1 MANLEIEGKISL
13 KLPVQSGQS
22 ARGLWER
29 QDFVLEYQDGNFPT
43 SACFT
48 AWGSDKVK
56 DLGQFQV
63 GDAVKV
69 AFNVRGREYNGKWY
83 NDLRVWRISPAGQ
96 SVPAATTAAETA
108 AAAPQYGAASPQYG
122 QPDFSAPAPVAPAPG
137 FSAPAPAAPA
147 PGLEDM
153 PSAEPADDDLPF

>member
-43 SACFT
+43 SVCFT

-83 NDLRVWRISPAGQ
+83 NDLQIWKLAPAG
-96 SVPAATTAAETA
+96 
-108 AAAPQYGAASPQYG
+108 
-122 QPDFSAPAPVAPAPG
+122 
-137 FSAPAPAAPA
+137 APAAPA
-147 PGLEDM
+147 APAVSAAAPAAM
-153 PSAEPADDDLPF
+153 PSAFDAPAPTLDDMPPEDLSDDDLPF

>member
-29 QDFVLEYQDGNFPT
+29 QDFVLEYQDGNFP
-43 SACFT
+43 SSVCFT

-69 AFNVRGREYNGKWY
+69 AFNIRGREYNGKWY
-83 NDLRVWRISPAGQ
+83 NDLRVWRITPAGQ
-96 SVPAATTAAETA
+96 GAPAAP
-108 AAAPQYGAASPQYG
+108 AAPASGAAPAAPSYG
-122 QPDFSAPAPVAPAPG
+122 PAPVAPAPG
-137 FSAPAPAAPA
+137 LDDLPA
-147 PGLEDM
+147 E
-153 PSAEPADDDLPF
+153 EPDKDDLPF

>member
-1 MANLEIEGKISL
+1 MANLEIEGRISQ

-43 SACFT
+43 SVCFT

-63 GDAVKV
+63 GDTVKV
-69 AFNVRGREYNGKWY
+69 AFNLRGREYNGKWY
-83 NDLRVWRISPAGQ
+83 NDLRVWRISAAGQGASAASAAPAYAGAPAG
-96 SVPAATTAAETA
+96 
-108 AAAPQYGAASPQYG
+108 
-122 QPDFSAPAPVAPAPG
+122 PAPVATP
-137 FSAPAPAAPA
+137 
-147 PGLEDM
+147 PGLDDM
-153 PSAEPADDDLPF
+153 PAAEPAEDDLPF

>member
-29 QDFVLEYQDGNFPT
+29 QDFVLEYQDGNFPA
-43 SACFT
+43 SVCFT

-56 DLGQFQV
+56 DLSQFQV

-83 NDLRVWRISPAGQ
+83 NDLRVWRITPAGQ
-96 SVPAATTAAETA
+96 
-108 AAAPQYGAASPQYG
+108 AAPASAGAPAYDNASP
-122 QPDFSAPAPVAPAPG
+122 
-137 FSAPAPAAPA
+137 APAPAAP
-147 PGLEDM
+147 M
-153 PSAEPADDDLPF
+153 PSLDDIPAAEPDDDDLPF

>member
-1 MANLEIEGKISL
+1 MANLEIEGKISQ

-43 SACFT
+43 SVCFT

-56 DLGQFQV
+56 DLNQFQV

-69 AFNVRGREYNGKWY
+69 AFNIRGREYNGKWY
-83 NDLRVWRISPAGQ
+83 NGLRVWRISAAGQ
-96 SVPAATTAAETA
+96 GAPA
-108 AAAPQYGAASPQYG
+108 AAADPVHGTAPAGPAYGAAPQS
-122 QPDFSAPAPVAPAPG
+122 QAP
-137 FSAPAPAAPA
+137 SAPAPAAPM
-147 PGLEDM
+147 PGLDDM
-153 PSAEPADDDLPF
+153 PAGEPADDDLPF

>member
-43 SACFT
+43 QVCFT

-83 NDLRVWRISPAGQ
+83 NDLRVWKITPAGQ
-96 SVPAATTAAETA
+96 GAPAA
-108 AAAPQYGAASPQYG
+108 
-122 QPDFSAPAPVAPAPG
+122 
-137 FSAPAPAAPA
+137 AAPA
-147 PGLEDM
+147 PGNAPAA
-153 PSAEPADDDLPF
+153 PSYGPAPVNQAPAPGLDDLPAAEPADDDLPF

>member
-43 SACFT
+43 SVCFT

-56 DLGQFQV
+56 DLGAFQV

-69 AFNVRGREYNGKWY
+69 AFNIRGREYNGKWY
-83 NDLRVWRISPAGQ
+83 NDLRVWRIS
-96 SVPAATTAAETA
+96 AATPQTAAPA
-108 AAAPQYGAASPQYG
+108 
-122 QPDFSAPAPVAPAPG
+122 QPVQ
-137 FSAPAPAAPA
+137 AAPA
-147 PGLEDM
+147 PMAPTPGLDDL
-153 PSAEPADDDLPF
+153 PAYEPAGDDLPF

>member
-29 QDFVLEYQDGNFPT
+29 QDFVLEYQDGNFP
-43 SACFT
+43 SQVCFT

-83 NDLRVWRISPAGQ
+83 NDLRVWRITPAGQ
-96 SVPAATTAAETA
+96 
-108 AAAPQYGAASPQYG
+108 AAPAGAAASPARSSAPQAASA
-122 QPDFSAPAPVAPAPG
+122 PVAPAPVAPMPG
-137 FSAPAPAAPA
+137 LDDIPAA
-147 PGLEDM
+147 E
-153 PSAEPADDDLPF
+153 PSEDDLPF

>member
-43 SACFT
+43 SVCFT

-56 DLGQFQV
+56 DLNQFQV

-69 AFNVRGREYNGKWY
+69 AFNIRGREFNGKWY

-96 SVPAATTAAETA
+96 GAPAAP
-108 AAAPQYGAASPQYG
+108 AAPAAVSPA
-122 QPDFSAPAPVAPAPG
+122 SAPYQ
-137 FSAPAPAAPA
+137 APAPAAPM
-147 PGLEDM
+147 PGLDDM
-153 PSAEPADDDLPF
+153 PAGEPAEDDLPF